1 MGGSRRTQ
9 GLSPVAGGYSDPVS
23 ATRPDSAQLGLFGQL
38 SRFVAVGAL
47 SALVDF
53 GIYQALLGLG
63 LWVHAAKAISFICG
77 TATAYL
83 LNRRF
88 TFDSTGGKARL
99 AGFMLLYGTTFAL
112 NIGMNALMLAVLPAD
127 VPLRVSLAWVIAQAT
142 ATAVNFVMLRTVVFR
157 R

>member
-1 MGGSRRTQ
+1 MT
-9 GLSPVAGGYSDPVS
+9 
-23 ATRPDSAQLGLFGQL
+23 ATRPPAPEIGLVGQL
-38 SRFVAVGAL
+38 SRFVAVGVL

-53 GIYQALLGLG
+53 GIYQGLLGLG
-63 LWVHAAKAISFICG
+63 VWVHAAKAVSFICG
-77 TATAYL
+77 TTTAYL

-88 TFDSTGGKARL
+88 TFAAATGGGAKL

-112 NIGMNALMLAVLPAD
+112 NIGMNALMLAVLPAM
-127 VPLRVSLAWVIAQAT
+127 PFRVSLAWVIAQGT